1 VKQIVAAICRY
12 FEATAEKRASELVK
26 TYAYDCIT
34 PEEHDAV
41 LAFTSRLPQAL
52 SIALANTALDT
63 MRLDES
69 GGNCNRVPCG
79 NPPEMTRLA
88 PNDPAIWR
96 EILATNGENVRRTL
110 AALQWQI
117 GSLDSPPSEQQIEQ
131 IQQSFQTS
139 LISKLA

>member
-1 VKQIVAAICRY
+1 M
-12 FEATAEKRASELVK
+12 K

-69 GGNCNRVPCG
+69 GGDCNRVPCG

-96 EILATNGENVRRTL
+96 EILATNGECVRRTL
-110 AALQWQI
+110 ATLEGRI
-117 GSLDSPPSEQQIEQ
+117 GSLDSAPSQHQIEQ
-131 IQQSFQTS
+131 IQQLFHTP
-139 LISKLA
+139 LVSKLA

>member
-1 VKQIVAAICRY
+1 M
-12 FEATAEKRASELVK
+12 
-26 TYAYDCIT
+26 T

-63 MRLDES
+63 MRPDAS
-69 GGNCNRVPCG
+69 GGDCNRFPCG
-79 NPPEMTRLA
+79 NPPEMTRLS

-96 EILATNGENVRRTL
+96 EILATNGDNVRRTL

-117 GSLDSPPSEQQIEQ
+117 DSFDSPPSEQQIEQ

>member
-1 VKQIVAAICRY
+1 VKRIVAAICRC
-12 FEATAEKRASELVK
+12 FEATAEKRAGELVK
-26 TYAYDCIT
+26 TYAYDCMT

-41 LAFTSRLPQAL
+41 LAFASRLPQAL
-52 SIALANTALDT
+52 SIVPANCTVNKLRPA
-63 MRLDES
+63 ES
-69 GGNCNRVPCG
+69 GGDCNRVPCG
-79 NPPEMTRLA
+79 NPPEMTHLA

-110 AALQWQI
+110 AALQGQI
-117 GSLDSPPSEQQIEQ
+117 GDLDAALSEQQTEQ